1 MIRIFPVAAS
11 GDPKYSDDFAKPRQA
26 GRTHEGIDI
35 FAAPGT
41 PVFAVQDGGVRTEL
55 DPRGGIVVWLIGTDA
70 RHYYYAHLSA
80 VEGPMPRAVNVGD
93 VIGRVGSTGNAAG
106 TSPHLHFQIHGI
118 DGAIVNPF
126 PELLGFL
133 PVDSPRTLPSSPSSA
148 RLNSAAGFGV
158 VLLVLLLLSSKR

>member
-11 GDPKYSDDFAKPRQA
+11 GDPKYSDDFATPRDG

-35 FAAPGT
+35 FAAAGT
-41 PVFAVQDGGVRTEL
+41 PVFAVQAGGVRTEL
-55 DPRGGIVVWLIGTDA
+55 DPRGGLVVWLLGTDA
-70 RHYYYAHLSA
+70 RHYYYAHLQS
-80 VEGPMPRAVNVGD
+80 VEGPMPRAVAVGD

-106 TSPHLHFQIHGI
+106 KSPHLHFQIHTVTGETL
-118 DGAIVNPF
+118 NPF

-133 PVDSPRTLPSSPSSA
+133 PVDSRSPSSPSSP
-148 RLNSAAGFGV
+148 RSLNSAAGFGV